1 MDKSIQG
8 IMGTTLEN
16 LKNMIDVNTVVGS
29 PVVMSDGTTII
40 PVSKVSLGFLS
51 GGGDFGPG
59 CQCHTGR
66 RGEPAPQLPELPFA
80 GGAGAGVSVAPI
92 AFLVAGNGKVQLLP
106 VCCSSPYD
114 RLIDMIPG
122 IVSDVKEVINNQCAD
137 EDSDD
142 AAQEEPWDSLEN
154 MSEN

>member
-1 MDKSIQG
+1 MEKSIQG

-16 LKNMIDVNTVVGS
+16 LKRMIDVNTVVGT
-29 PVVMSDGTTII
+29 PVMMGDGTTII

-51 GGGDFGPG
+51 GGGDFAPG
-59 CQCHTGR
+59 CTGKNDR

-106 VCCSSPYD
+106 VCCTSPYD

-122 IVSDVKEVINNQCAD
+122 LVSDVKDVIGCQCKQD
-137 EDSDD
+137 EKQDSED
-142 AAQEEPWDSLEN
+142 AWRSLE
-154 MSEN
+154 ELPED